1 MLTPSA
7 ESSSHFP
14 PAATRWPR
22 LKLCACCP
30 SGRCCGHAAG
40 GVSEFVRTLTTQPP
54 LCLSAVDRADAKRR
68 VKFTDP
74 LVPRRSKPR
83 QLTTKLTGRL
93 GEQPPLARNSAK
105 FGANTTV
112 LGGEGRRKPAAGRD
126 HFAIG
131 TLDVF
136 WPGLTSFGPVFVHGL
151 CSKNAPRRATE
162 SQGQIHIRMWGA
174 PAPPRHAAAQPRS
187 IRSRTQSLYCLTV
200 LTLLIRT
207 RARRSEAAEAGPR
220 PS

>member
-83 QLTTKLTGRL
+83 QHTTKLTGRL

-112 LGGEGRRKPAAGRD
+112 LGGEGRSKPAAGRD

-136 WPGLTSFGPVFVHGL
+136 WPGLTSFGPGFTRTQASDRESGAN
-151 CSKNAPRRATE
+151 SYKNVGRAGRRRSTRPR
-162 SQGQIHIRMWGA
+162 
-174 PAPPRHAAAQPRS
+174 AAAAL
-187 IRSRTQSLYCLTV
+187 RSRTQSLYCLTV

-207 RARRSEAAEAGPR
+207 RARRSEAA
-220 PS
+220 S